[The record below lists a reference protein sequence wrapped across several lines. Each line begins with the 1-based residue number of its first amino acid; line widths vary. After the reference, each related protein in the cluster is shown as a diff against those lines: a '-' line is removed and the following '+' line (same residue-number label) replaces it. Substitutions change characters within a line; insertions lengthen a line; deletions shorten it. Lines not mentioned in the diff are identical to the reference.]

1 MSEPQIQ
8 LDLSIKCRAPYPM
21 KLLLGSA
28 WSGVQTFEYPK
39 SQILIS
45 GRGELSISTFSSL
58 MSLFATPYT
67 VHKLMSAPSRLCLSR
82 CSMASD

>member
-1 MSEPQIQ
+1 M
-8 LDLSIKCRAPYPM
+8 R
-21 KLLLGSA
+21 LLLGSA
-28 WSGVQTFEYPK
+28 WSGVHTFEYPK

-67 VHKLMSAPSRLCLSR
+67 MHNLMSAPSRLCLLC
-82 CSMASD
+82 CSIAYGI